1 MFIRYDVRVRFSGHV
16 QKCVNGLKYNVRSD
30 QFMNVYVYSTPGA
43 EGARVVSVCAMCTTP
58 GAERARVGSV
68 WAMCTTPGAKGAR
81 VGSVCAMCTTP
92 GAEGARVESVC
103 ANRFRVQGFRLVR
116 HAWAGGRGS
125 VGKLGGQGRAGQG
138 GVGWGTGCAGQ
149 AGRGLR
155 PPAWCA
161 VRVGRS

>member
-30 QFMNVYVYSTPGA
+30 QFMNVYVYS
-43 EGARVVSVCAMCTTP
+43 
-58 GAERARVGSV
+58 
-68 WAMCTTPGAKGAR
+68 
-81 VGSVCAMCTTP
+81 TP